1 MERYRLSVTTARS
14 ALREP
19 AAPPGS
25 QEERILDAALVCIA
39 RWGLAKTGLD
49 DVAREAGVSRATVYR
64 AFPGGKD
71 ALAEAVAR
79 SELARFFA
87 AVEGRLAA
95 SSTLEDLLVAGMS
108 EAATRIST
116 HGALRALI
124 AFEPDVVL
132 PRLAFDRM
140 DGVLALC
147 TAFAAPHL
155 ARFLG
160 EETAGRV
167 AEWATRV
174 VLSYCSW
181 PSVDVDLTD
190 EVSTRRLVRQLFL
203 PALAASG
210 GPT

>member
-1 MERYRLSVTTARS
+1 VTLARS
-14 ALREP
+14 IPVLPGR
-19 AAPPGS
+19 AAPPVAAGS

-71 ALAEAVAR
+71 AVAEAVAR

-87 AVEGRLAA
+87 AVDSRLAEA
-95 SSTLEDLLVAGMS
+95 ATLEDLLVAGMT
-108 EAATRIST
+108 EAATRIMG
-116 HGALRALI
+116 HGALRALLS
-124 AFEPDVVL
+124 FEPDIVL

-140 DGVLALC
+140 DQVLALC
-147 TAFAAPHL
+147 TSLAAPHL
-155 ARFLG
+155 ARFVD
-160 EETAGRV
+160 EETSGRV

-190 EVSTRRLVRQLFL
+190 EASTRRLVRQLFL
-203 PALAASG
+203 PALATSG
-210 GPT
+210 GST